1 MVRKKIITWENGK
14 HIWRMAKMAHIVT
27 TENIADRLLKYE
39 ILPVLP
45 LLATTCD
52 QISTE

>member
-1 MVRKKIITWENGK
+1 MTKIV
-14 HIWRMAKMAHIVT
+14 HIVT
-27 TENIADRLLKYE
+27 IENIADRLLKYE

-45 LLATTCD
+45 LLPLLATICD